1 MPLVQRELH
10 RIAVAQMARE
20 RPGHT
25 LQATALVNE
34 TFMRLVEGQVVT
46 LRDRVHFLSL
56 CARIM
61 RRILVD
67 HARAK
72 RADKRGGPAPHAS
85 LSDTGAIADPRAD
98 YAALDDA
105 LTALSVLDERK
116 GRVVELRFFGGLT
129 VEETAQAINVSPETV
144 MRDWQ
149 FAKAWLQRELRAAT
163 R

>member
-10 RIAVAQMARE
+10 RIAVAQMAHE
-20 RPGHT
+20 NPGHT

-34 TFMRLVEGQVVT
+34 TFLRLVEGKVVS

-72 RADKRGGPAPHAS
+72 RADKRGGSTPHEP
-85 LSDTGAIADPRAD
+85 LSDPGAVADPRAD

-105 LTALSVLDERK
+105 LNALAALDERK
-116 GRVVELRFFGGLT
+116 SRIVELRFFGGLT
-129 VEETAQAINVSPETV
+129 VEETAEAIAVSPETV

-149 FAKAWLQRELRAAT
+149 FAKAWLQRELARPG
-163 R
+163 